1 MTISW
6 AVAVVRG
13 LARLARRHWI
23 FTGLLVL
30 GLVMRILVMIAYQ
43 PAIFYVDSV
52 ASYLLPLPGLDPT
65 GEDPIG
71 YDLYLLAP
79 VLHVANFT
87 TVVAIQHLMGLG
99 MAVAGYA
106 LLVHKG
112 AWRVLAAVA
121 TVPVL
126 LDGYQLQ
133 IEQNIMS
140 EPLFEAMLVAALVTL
155 TWRARPNATQVV
167 VAGLL
172 LGFSVSVRQAGELLF
187 APLIAYTLLAG
198 GAWRH
203 RLRMGATALVC
214 FALPVGAYATFY
226 FARAGNFAISHV
238 GGNALYGRVA
248 TFADCD
254 GLDIPADEQVLCPQV
269 PRDLR
274 PGPDYWAHD
283 AASPYFVL
291 QDRLPDQVDNLSKDF
306 SLRIIRH
313 QPLDWAAAIGS
324 DATKVLSW
332 NRIDHSPNDPTVER
346 WHFQESVPLFP
357 PLVSMDEITQ
367 LSHLYGDG
375 DPVAVTPLA
384 KFLRAYQLRG
394 GYTPGPVLAL
404 SILLALAPLV
414 RWRRAGPARLPALL
428 FLATG
433 VLVLLVGDLMI
444 FSYRYQ
450 LPGYVLLPVAAGLGL
465 AAVSGRRPAPA
476 TPAEP
481 ALAGHADAGRSDAGG
496 ALDPGTGPGAG
507 ADRGGL
513 LAAEHDPVQ
522 D

>member
-1 MTISW
+1 MRIS
-6 AVAVVRG
+6 AALAAVRG

-30 GLVMRILVMIAYQ
+30 GLVLRVLVMVAYQ
-43 PAIFYVDSV
+43 PAIFYIDSV

-71 YDLYLLAP
+71 YDLYFLAP
-79 VLHVANFT
+79 VLHVANLT
-87 TVVAIQHLMGLG
+87 TVVAVQHLMGLG

-112 AWRVLAAVA
+112 AWRVLAALA
-121 TVPVL
+121 TMPVL

-133 IEQNIMS
+133 IEQMIMS
-140 EPLFEAMLVAALVTL
+140 EPLFEAMLVAGLVVL
-155 TWRARPNATQVV
+155 TWRRRPNVTTVV

-187 APLIAYTLLAG
+187 APLIAYPLLAG
-198 GAWRH
+198 GAWRY
-203 RLRMGATALVC
+203 RLRLGATALVC
-214 FALPVGAYATFY
+214 FALPVGAYATYY
-226 FARAGNFAISHV
+226 FAHAGHFAISHV

-254 GLDIPADEQVLCPQV
+254 GLDIPEDEQVLCPQV

-291 QDRLPDQVDNLSKDF
+291 QTRLPDQVDNLTKDF

-313 QPLDWAAAIGS
+313 QPQDWAAAVGT
-324 DATKVLSW
+324 DAVKVLSW
-332 NRIDHSPNDPTVER
+332 NRIDHTPDDPTVVR
-346 WHFQESVPLFP
+346 WQFQEDTPLFP

-367 LSHLYGDG
+367 LSHLYGNG

-384 KFLRAYQLRG
+384 KFMRAYQLGG

-404 SILLALAPLV
+404 SVLLALAPLV
-414 RWRRAGPARLPALL
+414 RWRRAGPGRLPALL

-433 VLVLLVGDLMI
+433 LLVVLVGDLMI

-465 AAVSGRRPAPA
+465 AAVSGRR
-476 TPAEP
+476 T
-481 ALAGHADAGRSDAGG
+481 LNAGG
-496 ALDPGTGPGAG
+496 APELGSG
-507 ADRGGL
+507 ADRSGL
-513 LAAEHDPVQ
+513 LVAEHDPVQ

>member
-1 MTISW
+1 MTIS
-6 AVAVVRG
+6 ATLAAVRG

-30 GLVMRILVMIAYQ
+30 GLVLRVLVMVAYQ
-43 PAIFYVDSV
+43 PAIFYIDSV

-71 YDLYLLAP
+71 YDLYFLAP
-79 VLHVANFT
+79 VLHVANLT
-87 TVVAIQHLMGLG
+87 TVVAVQHLMGLG

-112 AWRVLAAVA
+112 AWRVLAALA
-121 TVPVL
+121 TAPVL

-133 IEQNIMS
+133 IEQMIMS
-140 EPLFEAMLVAALVTL
+140 EPLFEAMLVAALVVL
-155 TWRARPNATQVV
+155 TWRPRPNVTTVV

-198 GAWRH
+198 GAWRY
-203 RLRMGATALVC
+203 RLRLGATALVC

-226 FARAGNFAISHV
+226 FARAGHFQISHV

-254 GLDIPADEQVLCPQV
+254 GLDIPDDEQVLCPRV
-269 PRDLR
+269 PRDMR

-291 QDRLPDQVDNLSKDF
+291 QTRLPDQVDNLTKDF

-313 QPLDWAAAIGS
+313 QPQDWAAAVGT
-324 DATKVLSW
+324 DAVKVLSW
-332 NRIDHSPNDPTVER
+332 NRIDHTPDDPTVVR
-346 WHFQESVPLFP
+346 WQFQEDTPLFP
-357 PLVSMDEITQ
+357 PLVSMDVITQ
-367 LSHLYGDG
+367 LSNLYGDG
-375 DPVAVTPLA
+375 DPVTVTPVA
-384 KFLRAYQLRG
+384 RFLRAYQLGG

-404 SILLALAPLV
+404 SVLLALAPLV
-414 RWRRAGPARLPALL
+414 RWRRAGPGRLPALL

-433 VLVLLVGDLMI
+433 LLVVLVGDLMI

-450 LPGYVLLPVAAGLGL
+450 LPAYVLLPVAAALGL
-465 AAVSGRRPAPA
+465 AAVTGRRGSDPAGAP
-476 TPAEP
+476 E
-481 ALAGHADAGRSDAGG
+481 AGSS
-496 ALDPGTGPGAG
+496 G
-507 ADRGGL
+507 ADRSGL
-513 LAAEHDPVQ
+513 LGTEHDAVQ